1 MSPKKTA
8 LYGIHAGLGA
18 SFTDFGGWDMP
29 LKYTNDVEEHKAVRS
44 AAGLFDLSHMGEFR
58 VTGPDAG
65 AYLDYVLLSNMSI
78 LKVGKAKYSLL
89 LNEDGGV
96 IDDLITYRLGEEEFL
111 VVPNAANVEVDFE
124 AFQARLG
131 DFDVQLTNETDA
143 TSLVAVQGPASEAI
157 VLAMGPD
164 KADTVTEMG
173 YYAAA
178 PVTFGNIKTLVARTG
193 YTGEDGFEIY
203 VANEDAAA
211 LWALAAEKGEAHG
224 ALPAGLAARD
234 SLRLEAGMPLYG
246 HELGLDI
253 APAEAGMGKL
263 VEIALT
269 KKSANFVGR
278 AALEA
283 AADKTPARSLIG
295 LKAQG
300 KRPARAGSKLVD
312 AEGKEIGEITS
323 GIPSP
328 TLGYPVALALIA
340 TEHASLG
347 QTVNVDIRGKVAP
360 FDIVE
365 TPFYKRQK

>member
-1 MSPKKTA
+1 MSPQKTA
-8 LYGIHAGLGA
+8 LYTVHANLGA

-29 LKYTNDVEEHKAVRS
+29 LKYTNDVEEHRAVRT

-58 VTGPDAG
+58 VTGPDAA
-65 AYLDYVLLSNMSI
+65 AYLDYVLLSNMSV

-96 IDDLITYRLGEEEFL
+96 IDDLITYRLAEDEFL
-111 VVPNAANVEVDFE
+111 VIPNAANVAADFA
-124 AFQARLG
+124 AFQERLG
-131 DFDVQLTNETDA
+131 DFEVTLTNETA
-143 TSLVAVQGPASEAI
+143 QTSLVAVQGPASEAI
-157 VLAMGPD
+157 LLAMAPD
-164 KADTVTEMG
+164 SPETITSMG

-178 PVTFGNIKTLVARTG
+178 PVMFGDLPTLVARTG

-203 VANEDAAA
+203 VPNDRAED
-211 LWALAAEKGEAHG
+211 LWKLAATAGEPHG
-224 ALPAGLAARD
+224 AIPAGLAARD

-269 KKSANFVGR
+269 KKTADFVGKK
-278 AALEA
+278 ALLA
-283 AADKTPARSLIG
+283 QADTAPSRSLIG

-300 KRPARAGSKLVD
+300 KRPARAGSALVD
-312 AEGKEIGEITS
+312 ENGQQIGEITS

-328 TLGYPVALALIA
+328 TLGYPVALALVK
-340 TEHASLG
+340 TEYAVPGS
-347 QTVNVDIRGKVAP
+347 TVNVDIRGKVAP
-360 FDIVE
+360 FDIVP
-365 TPFYKRQK
+365 TPFYKREQ